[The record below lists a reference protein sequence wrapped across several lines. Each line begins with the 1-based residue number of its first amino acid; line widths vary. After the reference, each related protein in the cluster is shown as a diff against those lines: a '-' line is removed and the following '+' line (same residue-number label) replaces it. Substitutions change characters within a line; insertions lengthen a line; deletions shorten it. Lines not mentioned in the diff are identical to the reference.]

1 MARDSSR
8 SPPVG
13 PYVELPAPGAPGLS
27 SSLRHPQWACAR
39 PSRVDHPGEEAVGF
53 SRVPEPLA
61 VDQRALPVVPA
72 ADIVLIDAEVL
83 GNDHRA
89 HLVQN
94 VVPREGTQMSTGTV
108 PPDHPHLVELGK
120 ASSCSLD
127 AGAVELEQLIDGR
140 TRCS

>member
-89 HLVQN
+89 HLV
-94 VVPREGTQMSTGTV
+94 
-108 PPDHPHLVELGK
+108 ELGK